1 MWGKVAPAP
10 VKSFVK
16 TMEDEQQQQQ
26 QQHPQQ
32 QKQKQQRDLDTKGK
46 KM

>member
-16 TMEDEQQQQQ
+16 TMEDEQQQQ
-26 QQHPQQ
+26 HPQQ

>member
-26 QQHPQQ
+26 QHPQQ